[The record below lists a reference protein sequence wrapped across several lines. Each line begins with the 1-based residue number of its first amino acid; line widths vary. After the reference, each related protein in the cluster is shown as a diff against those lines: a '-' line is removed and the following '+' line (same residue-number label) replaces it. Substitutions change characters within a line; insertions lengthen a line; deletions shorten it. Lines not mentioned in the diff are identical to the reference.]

1 MVSLFFSILFETEQT
16 NADGQDFSSFS
27 LSLTSLKKSPMAR
40 PTYSDLLKHPFLVAD
55 AARTDVDMVKW
66 VAEALARRAE
76 KGVPLA
82 PLVPGT
88 N

>member
-1 MVSLFFSILFETEQT
+1 
-16 NADGQDFSSFS
+16 
-27 LSLTSLKKSPMAR
+27 MAR

-55 AARTDVDMVKW
+55 AARTDVDMVQW
-66 VAEALARRAE
+66 VADALARRSQ